1 MEQSRPSARE
11 IAELQK
17 HVGYGSAWLGPVLT
31 GGKGTRVTDI
41 EGKSYIDCTA
51 QAWTLALGYNH
62 PEVTEAALAQM
73 RTLPHV
79 RAGFPTLPRLQ
90 LAKRLADLCPGRLNV
105 VTYSPTG
112 SLGNEAAMK
121 LALINRPGAHRFVTF
136 YNAYHGNTFATMAM
150 SWTPTMTP
158 GRFGPGVKFL
168 PFMGHVVR
176 VPNPYAYRCPRRAQ
190 HAVAG
195 ECDAG
200 CAQPLRDALR
210 YAVDGP
216 VAAVLLEPVQGN
228 GGQIPF
234 SAAFTREVRRIC
246 DEFGVLLIFDEI
258 QTGFGRTGR
267 MFAAE
272 GLGVTPDIMV
282 LSKSLGGGFP
292 IAAVVSDDRLKQFE
306 PTGED
311 VYTFGSNPVAQ
322 AAALKVIEILERDRI
337 PEHAATMG
345 ALFTRGLQALQS
357 EYPQIGDVRGPG
369 LFIGVE
375 LVKDP
380 VSREPAPAE
389 TTQLV
394 AEAWKRGV
402 ILATGAALPNVLKI
416 KPPLV
421 IDEAEVQTVLGVLGE
436 CLKAVFPGRW
446 ARLSRLRA
454 PARSPRTRAGEGGG
468 TGDRSG
474 RSPNA
479 GRGERSSRG
488 HSGRSAPRRTSRRG

>member
-1 MEQSRPSARE
+1 METSRPTREE

-31 GGKGTRVTDI
+31 GGQGSRVTDI

-62 PEVTEAALAQM
+62 PEVMAAALAQM

-90 LAKRLADLCPGRLNV
+90 LAKRLADLCPGRLNI
-105 VTYSPTG
+105 VTYAPTG
-112 SLGNEAAMK
+112 SLGIETAMK
-121 LALINRPGAHRFVTF
+121 LALINRPGAHRFATF
-136 YNAYHGNTFATMAM
+136 YRAYHGNTLATMAM
-150 SWTPTMTP
+150 SWSPTMTP
-158 GRFGPGVKFL
+158 GHFGPGVKFL

-176 VPNPYAYRCPRRAQ
+176 VPNPYAYRCARRQ
-190 HAVAG
+190 LHGPSG

-216 VAAVLLEPVQGN
+216 VAAVMLEPVQGN

-234 SAAFTREVRRIC
+234 PPAFTQEVRRIC
-246 DEFGVLLIFDEI
+246 DEFGALLIFDEI

-272 GLGVTPDIMV
+272 WLGVTPDIMV
-282 LSKSLGGGFP
+282 LSKALGGGFP
-292 IAAVVSDDRLKQFE
+292 IAAVVADDRLRPFE

-322 AAALKVIEILERDRI
+322 AAALKVIEVLERDRV
-337 PEHAATMG
+337 PEHAAKMG
-345 ALFTRGLQALQS
+345 TLFTRGLRALQA

-375 LVKDP
+375 MVTDP
-380 VSREPAPAE
+380 VTREPAPGAATRIAE
-389 TTQLV
+389 
-394 AEAWKRGV
+394 EAWKRGV
-402 ILATGAALPNVLKI
+402 ILATAAASPNVLKI
-416 KPPLV
+416 KPPLI
-421 IDEAEVQTVLGVLGE
+421 IDEAEVQTVLGVLGD
-436 CLKAVFPGRW
+436 CLKVVFP
-446 ARLSRLRA
+446 AR
-454 PARSPRTRAGEGGG
+454 
-468 TGDRSG
+468 
-474 RSPNA
+474 
-479 GRGERSSRG
+479 
-488 HSGRSAPRRTSRRG
+488 